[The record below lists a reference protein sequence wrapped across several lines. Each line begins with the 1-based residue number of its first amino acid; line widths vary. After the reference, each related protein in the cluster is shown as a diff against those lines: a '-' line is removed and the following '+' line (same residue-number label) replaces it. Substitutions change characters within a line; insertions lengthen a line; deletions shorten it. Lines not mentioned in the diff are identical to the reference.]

1 MLYTFRCFFVILCPC
16 FLCLMTQAI
25 CEEPPCKSSC
35 QTWSRNCRGEVGCTS
50 MLAPNLQSLRQFL
63 RHGTGCVERMLCH
76 ALPLPLVHLNAVSEW
91 RARLPFAVIL
101 RHAGLGFFYV
111 ILHDLTL
118 LPKLIAWKLQHGWMW
133 YRQWVTPTT
142 SQTWL
147 PHKMVL

>member
-25 CEEPPCKSSC
+25 CEEPPCKAHVK
-35 QTWSRNCRGEVGCTS
+35 RG
-50 MLAPNLQSLRQFL
+50 LATAEEKWDVHRCWPQFCNLCASFW
-63 RHGTGCVERMLCH
+63 GTGTRCVERMLCH
-76 ALPLPLVHLNAVSEW
+76 ALPLPLMHLNAVSEW

-147 PHKMVL
+147 PPKMVL